1 MHSDSES
8 TTERATHVGLFV
20 TTRWSVVLAAGE
32 DSLAGRTALET
43 LCRIYWFSVY
53 ALVRRSGQD
62 PTAAADFTQEF
73 FARLL
78 SKDGLAQ
85 ARRERGRFRSFLA
98 QCVRNFLA
106 DEWDK
111 RIAQKRGGDVAPISI
126 EAEAAEGRYLEG
138 ADHDSPDVL
147 FDRAWVKQLL
157 AESHA
162 RMVREFAATGRR
174 EILNV
179 LDQLGEPDAPSLA
192 ESAARLQLPVNTLK
206 SHLHRARQRQ
216 AAILR
221 ELIAETV
228 ASPVEVEAEL
238 KHLLEV
244 WRV

>member
-1 MHSDSES
+1 M
-8 TTERATHVGLFV
+8 
-20 TTRWSVVLAAGE
+20 
-32 DSLAGRTALET
+32 
-43 LCRIYWFSVY
+43 
-53 ALVRRSGQD
+53 
-62 PTAAADFTQEF
+62 
-73 FARLL
+73 
-78 SKDGLAQ
+78 
-85 ARRERGRFRSFLA
+85 
-98 QCVRNFLA
+98 
-106 DEWDK
+106 
-111 RIAQKRGGDVAPISI
+111 
-126 EAEAAEGRYLEG
+126 EG

-162 RMVREFAATGRR
+162 RLVREFAATGRR